1 MSSATASMFHPRRD
15 ALRPRANM
23 ALGRGAAL
31 AVLVHAGLLLALSG
45 SLHWRTKQEA
55 VFAAE
60 LWAAVP
66 QLAAPP
72 APVAQVAPA
81 LPPPSPPPKL
91 APAPPPPPPPRE
103 AQIAVEKTKPAPPLP
118 PKPKP
123 EPEPPKPDKQAA
135 KPAAKP
141 VAKVEPK
148 PDPKVA
154 RDKEAAAERE
164 RQRLDDERLARQR
177 EENLKRMLNQV
188 GAGTATGAA
197 PQGQA
202 SQDAAPSASYAGR
215 LVARI
220 FPNILFTESVAS
232 NAAADVEVRLAP
244 DGTVVSRRLVKSS
257 GNPDWD
263 EAVLRAIDK
272 TRVLPRDTDGR
283 VPPAVIVTF
292 KPRPA

>member
-1 MSSATASMFHPRRD
+1 MFHPARD

-55 VFAAE
+55 VFSAE

-66 QLAAPP
+66 QLAVPP
-72 APVAQVAPA
+72 APVAPMAQVAQVAPA
-81 LPPPSPPPKL
+81 PPTPKL
-91 APAPPPPPPPRE
+91 APAPPPPSPPPRE
-103 AQIAVEKTKPAPPLP
+103 AQIAVEKAKPAPPP

-123 EPEPPKPDKQAA
+123 EPEPPKLV
-135 KPAAKP
+135 KPAPKP

-148 PDPKVA
+148 PDPKIA

-202 SQDAAPSASYAGR
+202 SQDAGPSASYAGR

>member
-1 MSSATASMFHPRRD
+1 MSSATAATFHPRRD

-55 VFAAE
+55 VFSAE

-81 LPPPSPPPKL
+81 PPPAPPPPKL
-91 APAPPPPPPPRE
+91 APAPPPPPPPPPRE
-103 AQIAVEKTKPAPPLP
+103 AQIAVEKAKPAPPP
-118 PKPKP
+118 PKQKP
-123 EPEPPKPDKQAA
+123 EQEPPKPA

-148 PDPKVA
+148 PDPKIA
-154 RDKEAAAERE
+154 REKEAAAERE
-164 RQRLDDERLARQR
+164 RQRVDDGRLARQR

-188 GAGTATGAA
+188 GAGAATGAA

-202 SQDAAPSASYAGR
+202 SQDAGPSASYAGR

-292 KPRPA
+292 KPRAAGG

>member
-1 MSSATASMFHPRRD
+1 MSIAATTLFHPARD

-72 APVAQVAPA
+72 APVAPLAQVAPA
-81 LPPPSPPPKL
+81 PPPAPLPPKP
-91 APAPPPPPPPRE
+91 APAPPPPPPPPRD
-103 AQIAVEKTKPAPPLP
+103 AQIAVEKAKPAPPP

-123 EPEPPKPDKQAA
+123 EPEPPKL
-135 KPAAKP
+135 AKP

-148 PDPKVA
+148 PDPKIA
-154 RDKEAAAERE
+154 REKEAAAERE

-188 GAGTATGAA
+188 GAGAATGAA

-202 SQDAAPSASYAGR
+202 SQDAGPSASYAGR

-257 GNPDWD
+257 GNPEWD

>member
-1 MSSATASMFHPRRD
+1 MFHPVRD

-23 ALGRGAAL
+23 ALGRGATL
-31 AVLVHAGLLLALSG
+31 AVLVHAGLLLGLSG

-72 APVAQVAPA
+72 PQVAPA
-81 LPPPSPPPKL
+81 PPPPPPKL
-91 APAPPPPPPPRE
+91 APAPPPPPPPPRE
-103 AQIAVEKTKPAPPLP
+103 AKIAVEKAKPAPPP

-123 EPEPPKPDKQAA
+123 EPEPPKP
-135 KPAAKP
+135 AKP

-148 PDPKVA
+148 PDPKIA
-154 RDKEAAAERE
+154 REKEAAAERE
-164 RQRLDDERLARQR
+164 RQRVDDERLARQR

-188 GAGTATGAA
+188 GAGAATGAA

-202 SQDAAPSASYAGR
+202 NQDAGPSASYAGR

-257 GNPDWD
+257 GNAEWD

>member
-1 MSSATASMFHPRRD
+1 MFHPARD

-55 VFAAE
+55 VFSAE

-66 QLAAPP
+66 QLAVPP
-72 APVAQVAPA
+72 APVAQAAPA
-81 LPPPSPPPKL
+81 PPPPPPKL

-103 AQIAVEKTKPAPPLP
+103 AQIAVEKTKPVPPP

-123 EPEPPKPDKQAA
+123 EPEPPKP
-135 KPAAKP
+135 AKP

-148 PDPKVA
+148 PDPKIA

-188 GAGTATGAA
+188 GAGTAAGAA

-202 SQDAAPSASYAGR
+202 SQDAGPSASYAGR

>member
-1 MSSATASMFHPRRD
+1 MLHPARD

-55 VFAAE
+55 VFSAE

-72 APVAQVAPA
+72 APVAPAPQ
-81 LPPPSPPPKL
+81 PPAPKL
-91 APAPPPPPPPRE
+91 AAAPPPPPPPPRE
-103 AQIAVEKTKPAPPLP
+103 AQIAVEKAKPAPPP

-123 EPEPPKPDKQAA
+123 EPEPPKPAP
-135 KPAAKP
+135 KPA
-141 VAKVEPK
+141 AKVEPK

-154 RDKEAAAERE
+154 REKEAAAERE
-164 RQRLDDERLARQR
+164 RQRVDDERLARQR
-177 EENLKRMLNQV
+177 EENLKRMLNQA
-188 GAGTATGAA
+188 GATAATGAA

-202 SQDAAPSASYAGR
+202 SQDAGPSASYAGR

-232 NAAADVEVRLAP
+232 NAAAEVEVRLAP

-257 GNPDWD
+257 GNAEWD

-283 VPPAVIVTF
+283 VPPAVVITF